1 MRRDKKD
8 RSAARRKDRLVHALQ
23 EGRALRCSK
32 AVLVLVRNRLIL
44 IVVRAANG
52 RPFDFAGLAGDGLAF
67 LRGIILSHRLGAHLV
82 KPDVAILVI
91 RLLALEAHREIGRLV
106 GRRSNQHAVVVD
118 LVGKDHCAE

>member
-8 RSAARRKDRLVHALQ
+8 RSTARCKDRLVHALQ
-23 EGRALRCSK
+23 ERRTFRRSK
-32 AVLVLVRNRLIL
+32 AVLVLIDHSLIMV
-44 IVVRAANG
+44 IMRAANG